1 MSLQAV
7 GGGCCHSGRSAWLKM
22 ILNGCLAGLTHLV
35 GGAVAHAAAA
45 AVTDAKDDDCEDAS
59 GMPCGAL
66 RDSTDS

>member
-1 MSLQAV
+1 
-7 GGGCCHSGRSAWLKM
+7 M